1 MCFLLVEL
9 FFSLNDLG
17 SNLLYYKFKLKFNNE
32 LGNYERVIIQLYKVI
47 DLISSRALQNVNTK
61 HLLILEIS
69 N

>member
-1 MCFLLVEL
+1 MCFMLVEL